1 VPLAISQPDSPA
13 AKAFVSAAERAA
25 AQVSIASY
33 NRSIDNRSRIAG
45 ASSCLGCFC
54 GHSKFVCFSV
64 PPKRSRDERETGRD
78 GLLKLAERITQIAV
92 GNDGADPVV
101 DNYEHDAQTT
111 CRVCN
116 QVDEKST
123 VFVDTAALAPA
134 SAEETFA
141 KGAQREAFDEPV
153 RLG

>member
-1 VPLAISQPDSPA
+1 MPLVISEPDSPA

-33 NRSIDNRSRIAG
+33 NRSVDNRSRIAG

-78 GLLKLAERITQIAV
+78 RLLKLAERITQIAV

-101 DNYEHDAQTT
+101 DNYERDAQTT

-123 VFVDTAALAPA
+123 VFVDTAALG
-134 SAEETFA
+134 T
-141 KGAQREAFDEPV
+141 
-153 RLG
+153 RLGGGDVRKGRAARGFRRTR